1 MSIRGGIR
9 RRENP
14 GEKLI
19 LGDLPSIVEDSRQ
32 KGYYVDDRADIER
45 IITNQGIKII
55 KEKLPANISGYL
67 KKGADGWI
75 IGVNSLHHPKRQR
88 FTIAHEFAHYC
99 LHKNEAE
106 GFEDTTFFRKENDS
120 SIEYNA
126 NDFASEILMP
136 KERFIKLVESGIT
149 SIIKLSE
156 IFDVSTLAV
165 KYRANSLN
173 LNLSSND

>member
-1 MSIRGGIR
+1 MSVRGGVR

-19 LGDLPSIVEDSRQ
+19 LGDLPSIVEDSKR
-32 KGYYVDDRADIER
+32 KGYYVNDRADIER
-45 IITNQGIKII
+45 IITDKGIRIV

-67 KKGADGWI
+67 KRDENGWI
-75 IGVNSLHHPKRQR
+75 IGVNLLHHPKRQR
-88 FTIAHEFAHYC
+88 FTMAHEFAHYC
-99 LHKNEAE
+99 LHKNETE

-126 NDFASEILMP
+126 NDFASELLMP
-136 KERFIKLVESGIT
+136 SDRFINLMKSGVT

-165 KYRANSLN
+165 KYKANSLN
-173 LNLSSND
+173 INIGSND